1 MLFPMLNSKKMIK
14 IQRLSILITTS
25 ITICLLGSSL
35 TLAKEKKPLPPKK
48 FPPSPLEITLPDPLL
63 PQTNNQQP
71 LSSQEK
77 RSLEAAL
84 DKLNQEATAK
94 LQAGDTDGAF
104 STWNRELRLRRY
116 LGTASEIQALQR
128 VGGVAYTKN
137 NRLQIRYITQRLQA
151 IQKQVKVKSQNT
163 ADLKVLQA
171 LGEAYRQVRSP
182 SLAVEAYNEVLAI
195 FRVNSD
201 VTGEVDTLKTI
212 AKVHLDWFDYPAA
225 AATYEQLINL
235 VSNNNDIEQSL
246 KDLAYIYDR
255 TKQPQKAIDARK
267 KLSLVYRQTNDIAKL
282 SALKLSI
289 GSDYES
295 LAKAN
300 PNLVDEAFKNYQE
313 AYTMAWDFQQYVRAA
328 EALQK
333 LISLYVAEGQTEEAL
348 QTGQIL
354 LQAEERAANFY
365 GMMSAYEQIG
375 KIHLQR
381 QENQSALAAF
391 QKGLELAQQLGYETD
406 EFTQQIEKISGRS

>member
-1 MLFPMLNSKKMIK
+1 MLFPMLHPKKMIN
-14 IQRLSILITTS
+14 IQRLTILITTS
-25 ITICLLGSSL
+25 IAICLLGTSL

-48 FPPSPLEITLPDPLL
+48 FPPSPLEITVPDPLL
-63 PQTNNQQP
+63 PQINNQQP

-84 DKLNQEATAK
+84 DKLNQEAAAK

-116 LGTASEIQALQR
+116 LGKLPEIQALQR

-137 NRLQIRYITQRLQA
+137 NRLQIRYITQRLQK
-151 IQKQVKVKSQNT
+151 IQKQVQSQNT
-163 ADLKVLQA
+163 EDLKILQA
-171 LGEAYRQVRSP
+171 LGEAYQEVRSP
-182 SLAVEAYNEVLAI
+182 SLAVEAYNQVLMI
-195 FRVNSD
+195 FRRNSD

-255 TKQPQKAIDARK
+255 SKQPRKAIDARQ
-267 KLSLVYRQTNDIAKL
+267 KLSLLYRQRNDNAKL

-289 GSDYES
+289 GSDYET
-295 LAKAN
+295 LAKEN
-300 PNLVDEAFKNYQE
+300 PNFIDEAFTNYQE
-313 AYTMAWDFQQYVRAA
+313 AYTMAWDIQQYVRAA

-333 LISLYVAEGQTEEAL
+333 LISLYVAEGQMEEAL
-348 QTGQIL
+348 QTSQIL

-365 GMMSAYEQIG
+365 GMMNAYEQMG